1 MSKSPNKPPYITVGH
16 YAQRAAMGTA
26 DSIKNITLKTH
37 KEITRLFE
45 VIDPFSLQHIPFDEV
60 MVFWAAKNM
69 EIGMHSQL
77 SMVMMK
83 KQMSLHPCHLA

>member
-1 MSKSPNKPPYITVGH
+1 MVGH

-26 DSIKNITLKTH
+26 DSIKKITSETH

-45 VIDPFSLQHIPFDEV
+45 VIDRLSLQHIPFDEV
-60 MVFWAAKNM
+60 MGFWAAKKL

-77 SMVMMK
+77 PMVMMK
-83 KQMSLHPCHLA
+83 